1 MRRLGRPMNDLPT
14 VLGIFG
20 IGTTELVFLI
30 ILLVL
35 LFGVN
40 KIPDLA
46 RSLGRAQKEFQR
58 AREDVE
64 REGAPTETTEDE
76 RVRKAAQDLGL
87 SVEGKST
94 DQLRDAIA
102 QRMTAPRTPPT

>member
-1 MRRLGRPMNDLPT
+1 MDVSPPIF
-14 VLGIFG
+14 GILG
-20 IGTTELVFLI
+20 IGTTEIVFLV

-64 REGAPTETTEDE
+64 RDAEPVNNREDQRIRDAAHDLGIPTEGRTTAELKE
-76 RVRKAAQDLGL
+76 
-87 SVEGKST
+87 
-94 DQLRDAIA
+94 AIA
-102 QRMTAPRTPPT
+102 KHVTSTATPPAAPPQP